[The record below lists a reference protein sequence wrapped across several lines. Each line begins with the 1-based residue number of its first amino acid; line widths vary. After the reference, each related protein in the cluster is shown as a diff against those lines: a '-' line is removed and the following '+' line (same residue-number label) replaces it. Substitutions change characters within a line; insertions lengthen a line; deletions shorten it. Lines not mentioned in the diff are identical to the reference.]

1 MKTKI
6 INYFIGLLLAIY
18 YCVYLQNTYL
28 QLVVN
33 KNDWH
38 LGEWLINYQDGGFK
52 RRGLLGSAFVF
63 INELTG
69 VHLANVVFVFL
80 FIIYTLFFILLIKFL
95 WQNKNTLLMISLL
108 LLPTGLGMVLKDYT
122 IIPKKEIIF
131 FLFYLM
137 YLLCL
142 RSKMVIKDYVIT
154 LFILMALLIHEAAFF
169 YLPFVSLAYFV
180 KTNEPTVHKIK
191 KIFFYQL
198 LPATLAM
205 FLLYQFGLNIKTDNT
220 VLFLKDHGYLLKELK
235 IYDYYESDFNVSE
248 IYKTHLYGYVTY
260 SISILL
266 STVTLFIYCR
276 MNKIKI
282 SPVFLIIQI
291 IFLIP
296 LFVKGFDWGR
306 WINIFF
312 SLLTLFMIGEKQLV
326 SNWKKDLIAVL
337 LIIFNSFWKMMAF
350 YQGFSSF
357 TLLDVMIKKVYYFLY
372 FNLFRG

>member
-6 INYFIGLLLAIY
+6 INYLIGLLLAIY

-52 RRGLLGSAFVF
+52 RRGLLGSLFVF

-69 VHLANVVFVFL
+69 IHLANIAFAFL
-80 FIIYTLFFILLIKFL
+80 FIIYTLFFILLIKFI
-95 WQNKNTLLMISLL
+95 WPNKNTLLTISLL
-108 LLPTGLGMVLKDYT
+108 LLPAGLGMVLKDHT

-131 FLFYLM
+131 FLFYLV

-142 RSKMVIKDYVIT
+142 LSKIVIKDYVIT
-154 LFILMALLIHEAAFF
+154 LFILVALLIHEAAFF

-180 KTNEPTVHKIK
+180 KNSEPTAHKIK

-205 FLLYQFGLNIKTDNT
+205 LFLYKFGISIKTENT
-220 VLFLKDHGYLLKELK
+220 VSFFKDHGYLLKELN
-235 IYDYYESDFNVSE
+235 IYDYYQSDFDVSS
-248 IYKTHLYGYVTY
+248 IYKTYLYGYVTY
-260 SISILL
+260 SISLFL
-266 STVTLFIYCR
+266 AALTVFIYCKL
-276 MNKIKI
+276 NKIKI
-282 SPVFLIIQI
+282 NPIFLIIQV

-296 LFVKGFDWGR
+296 LFIKGFDWGR

-312 SLLTLFMIGEKQLV
+312 SLLTLFIIGEKQLV
-326 SNWKKDLIAVL
+326 SSLKKDGIAIL
-337 LIIFNSFWKMMAF
+337 LIIFNSFWTMMAF